1 MNTKKNSQSKKNK
14 GWPMWAKYQAQFA
27 SLQKR
32 EKYSTVFVG
41 LFMVIYLGLWFVIFP
56 QQDEVAHIR
65 SEQNAAL
72 QELQQINGQL
82 SMLNQA
88 LNYDYTKVLRSQ
100 IAQTRDELAEI
111 NNQLNS
117 FSQGF
122 VAAKNVPAVLKDL
135 LVDSSDV
142 KVSSFNVKPA
152 QAIDVEKLGE
162 HDTQT
167 LFFEHQMVFTLEGSY
182 FSLQKYLAALKN
194 NQEKLLIQEF
204 SYQVLTY
211 PEAELTLQI
220 ATVSANE
227 KFIAL

>member
-1 MNTKKNSQSKKNK
+1 MNNKKDK
-14 GWPMWAKYQAQFA
+14 GWPIWAKYRAQFA

-72 QELQQINGQL
+72 QELQQINAQL

-142 KVSSFNVKPA
+142 RVSSFNVKPA
-152 QAIDVEKLGE
+152 QAIDVEKLGV

-167 LFFEHQMVFTLEGSY
+167 LFFEHQMVVTLEGSY

-211 PEAELTLQI
+211 PQAELTLQI

>member
-1 MNTKKNSQSKKNK
+1 MSQEAISPNNKSK
-14 GWPMWAKYQAQFA
+14 GSPLWVKYKTQFA

-32 EKYSTVFVG
+32 EKYSTLFVG
-41 LFMVIYLGLWFVIFP
+41 LFIVIYLGLWFVIFP
-56 QQDEVAHIR
+56 QQDEVANIR
-65 SEQNAAL
+65 SKHNITL
-72 QELQQINGQL
+72 QELQQINTQL

-88 LNYDYTKVLRSQ
+88 LNYDYTKVLRGQ

-152 QAIDVEKLGE
+152 RAIDVEKLGE

-167 LFFEHQMVFTLEGSY
+167 LFFEHQMVVTLQGSY
-182 FSLQKYLAALKN
+182 FDLQKYLAALKN
-194 NQEKLLIQEF
+194 NQNKLLIQEF
-204 SYQVLTY
+204 SYQVLEY
-211 PEAELTLQI
+211 PQAELVLHI

>member
-1 MNTKKNSQSKKNK
+1 MSQEAISPNNKSK
-14 GWPMWAKYQAQFA
+14 GSPLWVKYKTQFA

-32 EKYSTVFVG
+32 EKYSTLFVG
-41 LFMVIYLGLWFVIFP
+41 LFIVIYLGLWFVIFP
-56 QQDEVAHIR
+56 QQDEVANIR
-65 SEQNAAL
+65 SKHNITL
-72 QELQQINGQL
+72 QELQQINTQL

-88 LNYDYTKVLRSQ
+88 LNYDYTKVLRGQ
-100 IAQTRDELAEI
+100 IAQTREELAEI
-111 NNQLNS
+111 NDQLSS

-152 QAIDVEKLGE
+152 RAIDVEKLGE

-167 LFFEHQMVFTLEGSY
+167 LFFEHQMVVTLQGSY
-182 FSLQKYLAALKN
+182 FNLQKYLAALKN
-194 NQEKLLIQEF
+194 NQNKLLIQEF
-204 SYQVLTY
+204 SYRVLEY
-211 PEAELTLQI
+211 PQAELVLHI

>member
-1 MNTKKNSQSKKNK
+1 M
-14 GWPMWAKYQAQFA
+14 
-27 SLQKR
+27 
-32 EKYSTVFVG
+32 
-41 LFMVIYLGLWFVIFP
+41 IYLGLWFVIFP
-56 QQDEVAHIR
+56 QQDEVANIR
-65 SEQNAAL
+65 SKHNIML
-72 QELQQINGQL
+72 QELQQINTQL

-88 LNYDYTKVLRSQ
+88 LNYDYTKVLRGQ
-100 IAQTRDELAEI
+100 IAQTRDKLAEI
-111 NNQLNS
+111 NNQLSS

-152 QAIDVEKLGE
+152 RAIDVEKLGE

-167 LFFEHQMVFTLEGSY
+167 LFFEHQMVVTLEGSY

-194 NQEKLLIQEF
+194 NQDKLLIQEF
-204 SYQVLTY
+204 SYQVLEY
-211 PEAELTLQI
+211 PQAELTLQI